1 MSTTRNYRH
10 LLSPAFGLTL
20 TLALLTSLTT
30 IDISAQTKKR
40 TRKSVR
46 RSAAT
51 TTANAAE
58 PGIAP
63 LRIARNTEMKIRLES
78 TIDTKEARDGDN
90 FTATVLSPSEYEG
103 ATVDG
108 HVASIK
114 KSGKFK
120 GQTGLSL
127 AFDKITLKDGRSTVM
142 DAQVVRVYD
151 NESAKKVDEEGTVK
165 SGGQGETTLK
175 RSGIGA
181 AGGALIGAI
190 AGGGKGAAIGAI
202 VGGAAGAGSV
212 YVLGTNKVKLERGT
226 DLLIQTTR

>member
-1 MSTTRNYRH
+1 MMNTTRIH
-10 LLSPAFGLTL
+10 LHQLSRIITTTL
-20 TLALLTSLTT
+20 LLALLVSLITVET
-30 IDISAQTKKR
+30 DAQTRKR

-46 RSAAT
+46 RSTAT
-51 TTANAAE
+51 ASAAE
-58 PGIAP
+58 PGVAP

-78 TIDTKEARDGDN
+78 TIDTKEARDGDA
-90 FTATVLSPSEYEG
+90 FTATVISPAEYEG
-103 ATVDG
+103 ATVEG

-127 AFDKITLKDGRSTVM
+127 AFDKIMLKDGRSTVM
-142 DAQVVRVYD
+142 DAQVARVFD
-151 NESAKKVDEEGTVK
+151 NSSAKQVDEEGTVK
-165 SGGQGETTLK
+165 SGSQGETTLK
-175 RSGIGA
+175 RGGIGA

-212 YVLGTNKVKLERGT
+212 YVLGTNKVKLDRGT
-226 DLLIQTTR
+226 EMLIQTTR